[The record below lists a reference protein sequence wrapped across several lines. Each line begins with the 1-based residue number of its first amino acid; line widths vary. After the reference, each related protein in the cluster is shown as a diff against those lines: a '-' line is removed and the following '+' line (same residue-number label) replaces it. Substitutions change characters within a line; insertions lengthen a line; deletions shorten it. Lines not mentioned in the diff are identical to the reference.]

1 MKKKDPIH
9 KSKRVYAALIVLVL
23 VALRARGIDI
33 SEDVM
38 KSLTEQVGLLVEV
51 SLGVAAITLD
61 ILSKYQ
67 EPKH

>member
-1 MKKKDPIH
+1 MKKPDPIH
-9 KSKRVYAALIVLVL
+9 KSKRIYAALVMLILVS
-23 VALRARGIDI
+23 LRARGIDI
-33 SEDVM
+33 SDGLLEA
-38 KSLTEQVGLLVEV
+38 LTEQVGTLVEV